1 MTDLERA
8 LNHITD
14 YIKKYRETEPNDGE
28 SLTAILQQITAT
40 LFYLEKERAKY
51 HSTFQNTINKLV
63 LNGDS
68 VSRAE
73 NTAHVQVPEMYL
85 LRRVMDSAYTCCD
98 AIRTQISWIKS
109 GLINTN

>member
-1 MTDLERA
+1 MTALETA
-8 LNHITD
+8 LNHVSD
-14 YIKKYRETEPNDGE
+14 YIKKYRETSPDDGE

-51 HSTFQNTINKLV
+51 HDTFQNTINKLV
-63 LNGDS
+63 LNGES

-109 GLINTN
+109 GLTNAN